1 MNETLKWK
9 LITGFLLVFLAGG
22 MTGAFVG
29 AHHLRHSFFF
39 EGRHRGM
46 MSERMRERLRK
57 ELNLTPEQV
66 AKITPISDKAAA
78 QLEKIRRETG
88 HRVHDTFVE
97 AHREMSAALTDEQ
110 RAKLQR
116 IEMRHRHF
124 RERREH
130 RRRPS
135 PPPPTAAETPMP

>member
-1 MNETLKWK
+1 MNEALKWK
-9 LITGFLLVFLAGG
+9 LITGFVLVFLAGA
-22 MTGAFVG
+22 MTGAFFG

-39 EGRHRGM
+39 EGSHRGM

-97 AHREMSAALTDEQ
+97 AHREMSTALTEEQ

-124 RERREH
+124 RERGEH
-130 RRRPS
+130 RR
-135 PPPPTAAETPMP
+135 PPPPPAAAETPTP

>member
-1 MNETLKWK
+1 MNEALKWK

-22 MTGAFVG
+22 MTGAFFG
-29 AHHLRHSFFF
+29 AHHFRHSLLD
-39 EGRHRGM
+39 GPHREM
-46 MSERMRERLRK
+46 MGERMRERLRI
-57 ELNLTPEQV
+57 ELKLTPEQV

-97 AHREMSAALTDEQ
+97 AHRDMSAALTDEQ

-116 IEMRHRHF
+116 IEMRHHQF
-124 RERREH
+124 RERHEH
-130 RRRPS
+130 RR
-135 PPPPTAAETPMP
+135 PPPPTSPEETPRP